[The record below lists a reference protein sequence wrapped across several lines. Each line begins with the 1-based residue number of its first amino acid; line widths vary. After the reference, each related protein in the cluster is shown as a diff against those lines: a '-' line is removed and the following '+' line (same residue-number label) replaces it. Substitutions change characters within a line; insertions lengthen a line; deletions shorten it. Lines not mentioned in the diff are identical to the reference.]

1 MGIAWFTKII
11 GLYLLIIVS
20 LMGLSV
26 DRLFLTWAIIECN
39 ILLFIPLVTFGNSH
53 YLPRILGLKYYFVQS
68 LASILLLVSIIMIIQ
83 SNQKNFSE
91 LVIIVS
97 IGWKIGVPPFHLWLI
112 NLIIGLDWLTFFI
125 ISTWQKILPLYLIR
139 EIVRP
144 IIDLFII
151 LSLVVRV
158 GLRIEQSRVK
168 KLIIVSSIFTG
179 AWIMRALVISKIAW
193 TLVILTYGGILF
205 PVVIIF
211 KNNKGVLNYS
221 FLFSLNSFSEKLTIF
236 IFLISLAG
244 LPPLAGFYLKI
255 IVIFFLLS
263 YKNSVLPCL
272 LILSSVAIIFM
283 YATVTI
289 FSLVS
294 QITKRNFIIS
304 QSYINFPFIFGISII
319 FFFPIILLG

>member
-1 MGIAWFTKII
+1 MG
-11 GLYLLIIVS
+11 
-20 LMGLSV
+20 
-26 DRLFLTWAIIECN
+26 
-39 ILLFIPLVTFGNSH
+39 PLVTFGNSH

-91 LVIIVS
+91 VIIVS

-179 AWIMRALVISKIAW
+179 A
-193 TLVILTYGGILF
+193 
-205 PVVIIF
+205 
-211 KNNKGVLNYS
+211 
-221 FLFSLNSFSEKLTIF
+221 
-236 IFLISLAG
+236 
-244 LPPLAGFYLKI
+244 
-255 IVIFFLLS
+255 
-263 YKNSVLPCL
+263 
-272 LILSSVAIIFM
+272 
-283 YATVTI
+283 
-289 FSLVS
+289 
-294 QITKRNFIIS
+294 
-304 QSYINFPFIFGISII
+304 
-319 FFFPIILLG
+319 